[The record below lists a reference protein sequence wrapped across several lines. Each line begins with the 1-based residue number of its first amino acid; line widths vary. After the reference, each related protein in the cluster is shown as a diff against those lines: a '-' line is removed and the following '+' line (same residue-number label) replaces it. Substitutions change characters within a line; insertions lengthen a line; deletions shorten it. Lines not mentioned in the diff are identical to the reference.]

1 MNGKMARRA
10 AVASLVA
17 LVVAAF
23 AASAAAGAAPIVLR
37 FTVAETNPDEF
48 LTQACGFP
56 VETRVQGVVVFRI
69 FDNDATGIV
78 GVTTSDIG
86 ATAIAGDNTYRL
98 PRSAGVDLLLTLP
111 SGDRRHRR
119 RSAVRARRRH
129 HQRHQHRR
137 TARRTSPQHKRRYR
151 PGLRSAG
158 GLNRASPSV
167 LAAATQ
173 AKGRP

>member
-1 MNGKMARRA
+1 MNGKMATRV

-17 LVVAAF
+17 LIVAAF

-111 SGDRRHRR
+111 SGDLIDIGAGQQFELAGVTI
-119 RSAVRARRRH
+119 SDISTGELLVVPH
-129 HQRHQHRR
+129 HSTSVD
-137 TARRTSPQHKRRYR
+137 TAQVC
-151 PGLRSAG
+151 A
-158 GLNRASPSV
+158 A
-167 LAAATQ
+167 LAA
-173 AKGRP
+173 

>member
-37 FTVAETNPDEF
+37 FTVAETNPDEY

-69 FDNDATGIV
+69 FDNDGTGIV

-111 SGDRRHRR
+111 SGD
-119 RSAVRARRRH
+119 
-129 HQRHQHRR
+129 
-137 TARRTSPQHKRRYR
+137 
-151 PGLRSAG
+151 LIDISAG
-158 GLNRASPSV
+158 QRFELAGVTISDISTGELLVVPHHSTSV
-167 LAAATQ
+167 DTAQVCAALAA
-173 AKGRP
+173 

>member
-1 MNGKMARRA
+1 MNGKMATRM

-17 LVVAAF
+17 LIVAAF

-111 SGDRRHRR
+111 SGD
-119 RSAVRARRRH
+119 
-129 HQRHQHRR
+129 
-137 TARRTSPQHKRRYR
+137 
-151 PGLRSAG
+151 LIDISAG
-158 GLNRASPSV
+158 QQFELAGVTISDISTGELLVVPHHSTSV
-167 LAAATQ
+167 DTAQVCAALAA
-173 AKGRP
+173 